1 MSERPVGVG
10 LVGLGNSGWHYH
22 ADAVLSRSPDFALA
36 AVCSRSEPRARA
48 AADRFGGT
56 PSTDWRRVLEDPA
69 VELVVLALPHH
80 LHREVAVAA
89 AQAGR
94 HVLVE
99 KPMAT
104 TAADA
109 DAMAAAAQ
117 RAGVLLAV
125 HQQRRWEAD
134 FVALRALVEGGAVG
148 EPRIVEVTRSHAGR
162 YRSSGEDSPH
172 TGDDV
177 LPWAHERASGGGVSW
192 VIGPHPVDH
201 LLQLAG
207 SPATHVAGRT
217 TTAPGDDVEDH
228 LGMDV
233 RFASGL
239 LGRVDVHRRPGVAL
253 PRFTVFGTRGTL
265 VARSGTSVEVRP
277 FDAEPSVVEGLAPP
291 GRHGEEVYAGLHAAI
306 RRGAPLPVTAAQGR
320 EVVALLE
327 AALASAAR
335 GGEQVACEPG
345 PPHAGGVSERTPAAA
360 GPSSGAAS

>member
-1 MSERPVGVG
+1 MSGPPVGVG
-10 LVGLGNSGWHYH
+10 LLGLGNSGWHYH
-22 ADAVLSRSPDFALA
+22 ADAVLSRSPGFALA
-36 AVCSRSEPRARA
+36 AVCAREEGRARA
-48 AADRFGGT
+48 AAARFGGT
-56 PSTDWRRVLEDPA
+56 PTTDWRRVLDDPA
-69 VELVVLALPHH
+69 VELVVVALPHH

-89 AQAGR
+89 AQAGK

-109 DAMAAAAQ
+109 DAMTAAAQ

-125 HQQRRWEAD
+125 HQQRRWEPD
-134 FVALRALVEGGAVG
+134 FAVLQDLVARGAVG
-148 EPRIVEVTRSHAGR
+148 VPRLVEVTRSHAGR
-162 YRSSGEDSPH
+162 YRTAGADAPH
-172 TGDDV
+172 AGDAV

-217 TTAPGDDVEDH
+217 TTTTGDEVEDH

-239 LGRVDVHRRPGVAL
+239 LGRVEVHRRPGVAL
-253 PRFTVFGTRGTL
+253 PRFTVFGTTGTA
-265 VARSGTSVEVRP
+265 VARTGTQVEVHS
-277 FDAEPSVVEGLAPP
+277 FDGEPWVVDDLPAP

-306 RRGAPLPVTAAQGR
+306 RSGAPLPVTAAQGR

-327 AALASAAR
+327 TALASAAR
-335 GGEQVACEPG
+335 GGVQLPL
-345 PPHAGGVSERTPAAA
+345 
-360 GPSSGAAS
+360 